1 MNLKKVL
8 FVAALLAGAFIA
20 GGYLAESRALE
31 KNWNHAEQELKN
43 FTVRTCVDYLYTN
56 PNGRFNETAKKI
68 YEDLTGH
75 EFYRPIDIYAD
86 AERRLREMPLPTPKS
101 PDPFK
106 NPYGI

>member
-8 FVAALLAGAFIA
+8 FVAVLLAGAFIA

-43 FTVRTCVDYLYTN
+43 FTVRTCADYLYTN

-68 YEDLTGH
+68 YKDLTGH
-75 EFYRPIDIYAD
+75 EFYEESMYDWSWRMQNMKTIPNTG
-86 AERRLREMPLPTPKS
+86 MPCNIKCP
-101 PDPFK
+101 
-106 NPYGI
+106 